1 MNKLNSG
8 FLFAVCMMILLISPL
23 RGRAEKTRVKVVV
36 NIANV
41 RLKPDLGSQVIDKM
55 PLGTI
60 LESDEIVGEWFKV
73 NLPPDESGIS
83 VTGYMHKSVVQIIAE
98 EPVEKKKVEEEEKE
112 EEKEKEMAE
121 EIKKP
126 KIPAKQPLKDTKIR
140 SSKVNKLKI
149 GVQGGAGFTIVDL
162 AKASGYDEPILTEWG
177 TFHYK
182 FNLQALYRLGMIELG
197 LEVGYNDLY
206 WYYLRIPYGYQTIY
220 RENYVHTV
228 NIYGLLQHTMPN
240 AIFLQGGAGIHIFGD
255 GSVLGLM
262 GEVGY
267 DIQLSERL
275 SIPLFLRFDVIF
287 GDGTPMPISLGGGI
301 RYHMPGF

>member
-1 MNKLNSG
+1 MTKSNLGILSAIC
-8 FLFAVCMMILLISPL
+8 LMILLISPL
-23 RGRAEKTRVKVVV
+23 QGRAEKAKVKVIV

-41 RLKPDLGSQVIDKM
+41 RLKPDLGSQVIGRM

-73 NLPPDESGIS
+73 NLPPDESGIV
-83 VTGYMHKSVVQIIAE
+83 VTGFMHKSVVKIIVE
-98 EPVEKKKVEEEEKE
+98 EPVKEEEKE
-112 EEKEKEMAE
+112 EEKEKEKEKEIIEKIE
-121 EIKKP
+121 EP
-126 KIPAKQPLKDTKIR
+126 KMPAKQPSKDSKIS
-140 SSKVNKLKI
+140 SSKENKLKI

-162 AKASGYDEPILTEWG
+162 AKASGYDEPILTNWG

-182 FNLQALYRLGMIELG
+182 FNLQALYKVGMIELG

-206 WYYLRIPYGYQTIY
+206 WYYLRIPYGDQTIY

-240 AIFLQGGAGIHIFGD
+240 AIFLQAGAGIHIFDD
-255 GSVLGLM
+255 GSTLGLM
-262 GEVGY
+262 GAAGY
-267 DIQLSERL
+267 DIRLTDKL
-275 SIPLFLRFDVIF
+275 SIPLFLRLDVIF
-287 GDGTPMPISLGGGI
+287 GDGTPIPISAGAGI